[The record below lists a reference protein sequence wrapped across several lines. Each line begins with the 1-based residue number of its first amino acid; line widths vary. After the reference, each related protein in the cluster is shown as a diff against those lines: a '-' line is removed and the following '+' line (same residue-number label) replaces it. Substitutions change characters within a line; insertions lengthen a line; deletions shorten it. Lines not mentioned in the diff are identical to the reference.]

1 MSDSVNNYFF
11 AIAAATPLPS
21 VEGQDP
27 INNANPAP
35 PLPRTRSQVSALRSP
50 FTVRPTVLS
59 APVAKKSST
68 KPNKKRKPEFTIF
81 VDTEAANDI
90 PRPIQTPKRSKTN
103 SLRTPLGDRTFSTAS
118 TPSPS
123 PRLPDTPFRFSPAD
137 PLWENT
143 ENYEPYIETPPTTP
157 LGPPSTP
164 LGPTASVGPPPP
176 LSTRALRP
184 RRDRAS
190 SLANLLPPVNMLAYN
205 MLGLQNWRISSI
217 GINLAYRKVAS
228 RTHPDM
234 VAPAQK
240 ELATLDMQQINAV
253 KDMLMDKDLRIKYHR
268 DGLIP
273 WVV

>member
-1 MSDSVNNYFF
+1 MSDSVKNYFF

-21 VEGQDP
+21 VEGQELTGNGNLDP
-27 INNANPAP
+27 PR
-35 PLPRTRSQVSALRSP
+35 PRTRSQVSALRSP
-50 FTVRPTVLS
+50 FTVRPTVLP
-59 APVAKKSST
+59 APVAKKSTT
-68 KPNKKRKPEFTIF
+68 KPSKKRKPEFTIF
-81 VDTEAANDI
+81 VDSYAVNDI
-90 PRPIQTPKRSKTN
+90 PRPITTPKRSKTN
-103 SLRTPLGDRTFSTAS
+103 NLRTPLSDRTFSTAS

-137 PLWENT
+137 PLWEDF
-143 ENYEPYIETPPTTP
+143 ENYEPYTETPPTNP

-164 LGPTASVGPPPP
+164 LGPTAPVGPPPP
-176 LSTRALRP
+176 LSTRALHP
-184 RRDRAS
+184 RHARAS
-190 SLANLLPPVNMLAYN
+190 SAANLLPPVNMLAYY

-217 GINLAYRKVAS
+217 GISLAYRKVAS